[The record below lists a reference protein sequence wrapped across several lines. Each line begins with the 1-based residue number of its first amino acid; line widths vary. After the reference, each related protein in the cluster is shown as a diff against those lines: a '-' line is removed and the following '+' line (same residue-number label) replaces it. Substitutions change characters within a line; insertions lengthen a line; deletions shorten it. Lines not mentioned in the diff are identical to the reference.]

1 MSQQNE
7 QLIKIRHSAEH
18 ILTMA
23 MRKFYPDMKMAMG
36 PAIDEGFYFDVD
48 LGDQKVT
55 EADFGKIE
63 KEMWRIINKKL
74 PFEQQ
79 AVEIAEARK
88 LFEGNPYKQ
97 EWLDEIEQKGEK
109 ATIYWT
115 GKGIEDEFVD
125 LCAGP
130 HVGNSEEVKAF
141 KLLSVAGAY
150 WHGDE
155 KNKMLTRIYGT
166 AFGSKEELQ
175 KYLYML
181 EEAKKRDHRKLGQ
194 EMDLFSTSQLT
205 GAGLILW
212 HPKLSASRNI
222 VEQFW
227 KDEHTKR
234 SYNLVYTPHIA
245 SMDMFTKTRHY
256 IKYINSMFP
265 VMMHQYIEGESK
277 GDYTSDEQ
285 LKPMNCPNHVEIFK
299 AAPKSYRDLPLRM
312 AELGTVYRYERAG
325 VLHGLTRVRGFTQ
338 DDSHIF
344 CSPEQVIEEIRGV
357 LQLTKFFYETF
368 GFSDYQAYL
377 ATRPEKYLGT
387 KDMWNF
393 AEDSLRKAM
402 ELEDIEYKVDEGE
415 GVFYG
420 PKIDSKVKDSLGREW
435 QLGTVQFDFNLPTY
449 SESSEEDV
457 EEFWQLKTF
466 KDKFKTKENLAKY
479 LKQLGRG
486 LDVKFVDKDGQEK
499 AVVMI
504 HRTILGSMERFFG
517 IIIEHYAGAFPVWL
531 APTQVV
537 IVPISEKFDDYAQS
551 LKKALVGGNIRVEV
565 DNSNDSMQK
574 RIREAEKQK
583 VPYMLVVGEKEE
595 QSSQVAVRARG
606 RKDLGVMKLADF
618 EKLIKEDIEQ
628 KKIW

>member
-7 QLIKIRHSAEH
+7 QLVKIRHSAEH

-63 KEMWRIINKKL
+63 KEMWRIVNKKL

-79 AVEIAEARK
+79 AVEIAEAQK

-109 ATIYWT
+109 ATLYWT
-115 GKGIEDEFVD
+115 GKGSEDEFVD

-130 HVGNSEEVKAF
+130 HVDNSEEVKAF

-175 KYLYML
+175 EHLHML
-181 EEAKKRDHRKLGQ
+181 EEAKKRDHRILNSQ
-194 EMDLFSTSQLT
+194 LDLFSQSEDM
-205 GAGLILW
+205 GPGLILW
-212 HPKLSASRNI
+212 HPNLSTAREEI
-222 VEQFW
+222 ELWWRQ
-227 KDEHTKR
+227 EHRKKG
-234 SYNLVYTPHIA
+234 YQYVYTPHIGKKILW
-245 SMDMFTKTRHY
+245 D
-256 IKYINSMFP
+256 
-265 VMMHQYIEGESK
+265 
-277 GDYTSDEQ
+277 TSGHTGFYKDLMYPPMTDERNDVYYV
-285 LKPMNCPNHVEIFK
+285 KPMNCNGHILIY
-299 AAPKSYRDLPLRM
+299 KSKPHSYKEMPIRYC
-312 AELGTVYRYERAG
+312 ELGTVYRYELEG
-325 VLHGLTRVRGFTQ
+325 VRHGILRTRGFTQ

-344 CSPEQVIEEIRGV
+344 CTKEQLLDEVEGVLDFALEMNKVFGFDDLHYELSVHDPANKDKYAGKPEEWETAENTLRDLLKKRGV
-357 LQLTKFFYETF
+357 DFT
-368 GFSDYQAYL
+368 
-377 ATRPEKYLGT
+377 
-387 KDMWNF
+387 
-393 AEDSLRKAM
+393 EDPGGAK
-402 ELEDIEYKVDEGE
+402 
-415 GVFYG
+415 FYG
-420 PKIDSKVKDSLGREW
+420 PSIDLKAEDAIGRLW
-435 QLGTVQFDFNLPTY
+435 QGTTIQFDFNLPTRFDLTY
-449 SESSEEDV
+449 ID
-457 EEFWQLKTF
+457 Q
-466 KDKFKTKENLAKY
+466 DGKEQRPY
-479 LKQLGRG
+479 M
-486 LDVKFVDKDGQEK
+486 V
-499 AVVMI
+499 
-504 HRTILGSMERFFG
+504 HRTLLGAFERFMG
-517 IIIEHYAGAFPVWL
+517 VLIEQYAGAFPVWL

-551 LKKALVGGNIRVEV
+551 LKKALAEKNIRVAV

-606 RKDLGVMKLADF
+606 RKDLGTMKLADF
-618 EKLIKEDIEQ
+618 EKLIREDIEQ